1 MDFVSLCS
9 IYLLTMKIKQLN
21 IEGFRGIVNKKI
33 TFPDDNVA
41 ILIGKNGSGKSSV
54 LDLLTYHLVS
64 LLENSVIIAKIHAIE
79 NLEISLNS
87 SSHFFKQE
95 TFNRKVSSISSNLR
109 LYDMD
114 EEIKH
119 KFMVDTNNSIIH
131 KRETDKLVSL
141 KEIANFISNPNANI
155 PIITNHY
162 LSDRKIDGDLD
173 KSEPQPKIK
182 AKQLLA
188 FSGSFIE
195 EKDAFREFVIWFEE
209 EENIENE
216 QKVAKKNF
224 DWTNQKLEVV
234 RQAIQQFLSYLPE
247 SKFENLRIKRRS
259 EETDSPLFRNSKIK
273 KQFIITKNGDDLLV
287 DQLSDGEKKL
297 LMLVTDL
304 ARRLTIANPSREN
317 PLEGEG
323 IVLIDEVEL
332 HLHPQWQ
339 RIVVPALS
347 GTFPNIQFIISSHS
361 PFVAQSVGLDSLLV
375 LDSDPNQIE
384 VKPSADDS
392 EHSYQS
398 IIKEVFGIDSFFSV
412 EVEKD
417 LEQFRS
423 FRTKILQGESYDKP
437 AFDKLVEKLT
447 DYGYE
452 IEAIIAR
459 ELRQIERLTTKETA

>member
-1 MDFVSLCS
+1 
-9 IYLLTMKIKQLN
+9 MKIKQLN

-33 TFPDDNVA
+33 TFPNDNVA

-54 LDLLTYHLVS
+54 LDLLTLHLVMLINNS
-64 LLENSVIIAKIHAIE
+64 LILGKIKNFENKSFNIDISISEHKSYNNNADEIKTRLLFQESKIEKSFGFDISRKD
-79 NLEISLNS
+79 EIS
-87 SSHFFKQE
+87 
-95 TFNRKVSSISSNLR
+95 
-109 LYDMD
+109 
-114 EEIKH
+114 
-119 KFMVDTNNSIIH
+119 H
-131 KRETDKLVSL
+131 KRVIPESLVVL
-141 KEIANFISNPNANI
+141 EKIAQLTEKTNI
-155 PIITNHY
+155 PVITNHY
-162 LSDRKIDGDLD
+162 ISDSKFASVDMT
-173 KSEPQPKIK
+173 S
-182 AKQLLA
+182 
-188 FSGSFIE
+188 
-195 EKDAFREFVIWFEE
+195 FREEPTNFQLFATDRAFETELDSFNDFKKWFEE
-209 EENIENE
+209 GENFENE
-216 QKVAKKNF
+216 QKIAKKDFNWVNK
-224 DWTNQKLEVV
+224 DLD
-234 RQAIQQFLSYLPE
+234 AIRNSIEYFLSYLPE
-247 SKFENLRIKRRS
+247 TRFKNLRINRISK
-259 EETDSPLFRNSKIK
+259 EIDSSLFRNSRIK

-361 PFVAQSVGLDSLLV
+361 PFVAQSVGLDNLLV

-412 EVEKD
+412 EVEND
-417 LEQFRS
+417 LEQFRN
-423 FRTKILQGESYDKP
+423 FRTKILQGDKYDKS

-447 DYGYE
+447 GYGYE

-459 ELRQIERLTTKETA
+459 ELRQIERLTKEKTV

>member
-1 MDFVSLCS
+1 
-9 IYLLTMKIKQLN
+9 MKIKQLN

-54 LDLLTYHLVS
+54 LDLVSRHLILLIDNS
-64 LLENSVIIAKIHAIE
+64 LKAEKAYTIKELKTAFVARSLDFDQKDFQKNSNNILSNLKVDDSGDEKQHKILVNIDQTTNHEGEGNSVVTLKAIR
-79 NLEISLNS
+79 NLSVGSDI
-87 SSHFFKQE
+87 
-95 TFNRKVSSISSNLR
+95 
-109 LYDMD
+109 
-114 EEIKH
+114 
-119 KFMVDTNNSIIH
+119 
-131 KRETDKLVSL
+131 
-141 KEIANFISNPNANI
+141 NI
-155 PIITNHY
+155 PIFTNHY
-162 LSDRKIDGDLD
+162 FSNKEFSKKRAHDSGKY
-173 KSEPQPKIK
+173 IK
-182 AKQLLA
+182 TKQVYA
-188 FSGSFIE
+188 FRGSFLE
-195 EKDAFREFVIWFEE
+195 EKISFENFKLWFEE

-234 RQAIQQFLSYLPE
+234 RNAIEIFLGFLPD
-247 SKFENLRIKRRS
+247 SKFEKLRIKRSS
-259 EETDSPLFRNSKIK
+259 EEADSTFFRHSQIK
-273 KQFIITKNGDDLLV
+273 KHFIITKNGDDLLV

-361 PFVAQSVGLDSLLV
+361 PFVAQSVGLDNLLV

-412 EVEKD
+412 EVEND
-417 LEQFRS
+417 LEQFRN
-423 FRTKILQGESYDKP
+423 FRTKIFQGDEYDKSV
-437 AFDKLVEKLT
+437 FDKLVEKLT
-447 DYGYE
+447 GYGYE

-459 ELRQIERLTTKETA
+459 ELRQIERLTKEKTV